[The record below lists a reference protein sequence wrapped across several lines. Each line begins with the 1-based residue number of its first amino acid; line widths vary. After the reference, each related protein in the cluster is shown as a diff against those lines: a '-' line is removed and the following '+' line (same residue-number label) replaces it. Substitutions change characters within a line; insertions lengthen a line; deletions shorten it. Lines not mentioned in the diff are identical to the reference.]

1 MRVAGLV
8 AGAGCVVLTSA
19 LAPPVWAAP
28 AAPAVAPACNPA
40 QGQPASQITQQPW
53 PQRRLDFE
61 EAWKVTRGEGV
72 TVAVVDSGVSARH
85 PQLAGRVVA
94 HFDATKTTPEDCFQ
108 HGTEVAGIIAAAD
121 QRQSRGVPFVGVAP
135 GARLVNAKF
144 TSGESTNDNTLLP
157 KAIMWAADRAQVI
170 NVSVAAPDTPE
181 LRRAV
186 RYAQRKDA
194 LIVAAAG
201 NVQDDQRGK
210 EQQAYPA
217 SYPGVLSVAAADE
230 NGTIADFSN
239 LKTRVDVSA
248 PGANIISTGP
258 TGYIGGLGGT
268 SFGAPYAAGVAAL
281 VRSRH
286 KNLNYQQVI
295 QRIKATAEGDNG
307 TGSGSGM
314 ISPMQAV
321 TGLVNPGAGQAAPRA
336 AAGAIDIGGRPPV
349 DHRTRGIGAGIAVGA
364 VILALAVAFGGAVIP
379 LGRRRGWRPGR
390 ARSTGG
396 GEG

>member
-1 MRVAGLV
+1 MRVARLV
-8 AGAGCVVLTSA
+8 AGAGCVVLVTA
-19 LAPPVWAAP
+19 LAPPAAAAP
-28 AAPAVAPACNPA
+28 MAAPVQCNPA
-40 QGQPASQITQQPW
+40 QGQPADQITQEPW

-72 TVAVVDSGVSARH
+72 TVAVVDSGISAKH

-94 HFDATKTTPEDCFQ
+94 EFDATKTTANDCFQ

-135 GARLVNAKF
+135 GAKLVNAKF
-144 TSGESTNDNTLLP
+144 TAGESTQDNTLLP
-157 KAIMWAADRAQVI
+157 KAIEWAADRAKVI
-170 NVSVAAPDTPE
+170 NVSVAAPDTPA
-181 LRRAV
+181 LRKAV
-186 RYAQRKDA
+186 LYAQSKDA

-201 NVQDDQRGK
+201 NVTDQQKGQ
-210 EQQAYPA
+210 EQKAYPA

-248 PGANIISTGP
+248 PGEGIISTGP
-258 TGYIGGLGGT
+258 TGYMGGLGGT

-286 KNLNYQQVI
+286 KELTYEQVI
-295 QRIKATAEGDNG
+295 QRIKVTAEGGNG
-307 TGSGSGM
+307 GGSGNGM

-321 TGLVNPGAGQAAPRA
+321 TGLVEPGQTAPRQAAAP
-336 AAGAIDIGGRPPV
+336 IDIGGEPAP
-349 DHRTRGIGAGIAVGA
+349 DGRTRGIAAAIAGAT
-364 VILALAVAFGGAVIP
+364 VILAVLVAFGGAVIP
-379 LGRRRGWRPGR
+379 LGRRRGWRAGR
-390 ARSTGG
+390 TQVVNSDRD
-396 GEG
+396 